1 MKKKRRDGKMEKTVD
16 FNEKDKDL
24 LKLIEAYQKDK
35 GISFDAAVKELCKK
49 ALTQENG
56 LEWGSFDK

>member
-1 MKKKRRDGKMEKTVD
+1 MEKTVD

-49 ALTQENG
+49 ALTLENG